1 MHASVSVL
9 YECDVSL
16 TATAAI
22 VAAAAAFLRFTF
34 MEYCLTCYCL
44 TCDLC
49 RCIFFLS
56 TATLRCLSPSD
67 AAAAAAFLLTV
78 YDVMD

>member
-1 MHASVSVL
+1 MHASVSL
-9 YECDVSL
+9 EYECDVSL
-16 TATAAI
+16 TVTAAI
-22 VAAAAAFLRFTF
+22 DAAAAAFLRFTF

-67 AAAAAAFLLTV
+67 AAAAAAFFFTV